1 LGASRGRGR
10 TGAEKPFKTSRQ
22 APAKVAP
29 VSQPSSA
36 ALLEIHCLGVLMRR
50 PDLVYRLDRA
60 MQEFGLPRL
69 SMNDFQ
75 RAEHQT
81 LFQLVQESLDQ
92 NVSEPLHFVLNS
104 LSLPL
109 MDKADDL
116 LKRTEKLD
124 PVEDR
129 VFEDVLR
136 AILNLRIL
144 YVRESLDYL
153 RFIMDE
159 AQQLGD
165 LPDKEYKSGVSHYSR
180 MLNHLY
186 SALGH
191 YTGRN

>member
-1 LGASRGRGR
+1 
-10 TGAEKPFKTSRQ
+10 
-22 APAKVAP
+22 
-29 VSQPSSA
+29 
-36 ALLEIHCLGVLMRR
+36 
-50 PDLVYRLDRA
+50 
-60 MQEFGLPRL
+60 MQEFSLPRL

-116 LKRTEKLD
+116 LQRTAKLD

-153 RFIMDE
+153 RFIMVE
-159 AQQLGD
+159 AQQEGD
-165 LPDKEYKSGVSHYSR
+165 TQIKEYKQGVSHYST
-180 MLNHLY
+180 MLKHLY